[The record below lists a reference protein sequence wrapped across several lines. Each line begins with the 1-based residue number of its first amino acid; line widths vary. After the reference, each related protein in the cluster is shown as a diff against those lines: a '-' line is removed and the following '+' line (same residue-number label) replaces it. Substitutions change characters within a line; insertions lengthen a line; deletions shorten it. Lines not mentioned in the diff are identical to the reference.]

1 MKRQANR
8 KQVQVIADDDL
19 AIIANGNEVD
29 LRKMIERAAGRR
41 TIAGVTSGHR
51 AWKRLG
57 AS

>member
-29 LRKMIERAAGRR
+29 LRKMIERIGKEGRDE
-41 TIAGVTSGHR
+41 
-51 AWKRLG
+51 
-57 AS
+57 